1 MDRFREFSLRS
12 CWLSAAQPPCNL
24 YPKGPGHRYTPSLL
38 SFARSTQVPQ
48 ISPTVMKLHQLFCKL
63 TAVFQKEMMKTELPA
78 WGKVFGQLCQGQ
90 HAHLMGRD
98 LVLQPREPPTTVGP
112 HLVQLPW
119 TGDSSSP
126 YLLLSAPSVDKTP
139 SKAPSPQLTR
149 GNPVP
154 KLRLKTQAR
163 NQHC

>member
-1 MDRFREFSLRS
+1 MPAGSQLHNVTCTQRALAMATPRLHSALQGALR
-12 CWLSAAQPPCNL
+12 W
-24 YPKGPGHRYTPSLL
+24 
-38 SFARSTQVPQ
+38 PQ
-48 ISPTVMKLHQLFCKL
+48 IRPTVMKLHQLFSKL
-63 TAVFQKEMMKTELPA
+63 IAVFQKEMMKTELPA

-126 YLLLSAPSVDKTP
+126 YLLLSAPSVDTTP
-139 SKAPSPQLTR
+139 SKAHKGKP
-149 GNPVP
+149 NPKTP
-154 KLRLKTQAR
+154 TQNSSQKPALLKHGTE
-163 NQHC
+163 